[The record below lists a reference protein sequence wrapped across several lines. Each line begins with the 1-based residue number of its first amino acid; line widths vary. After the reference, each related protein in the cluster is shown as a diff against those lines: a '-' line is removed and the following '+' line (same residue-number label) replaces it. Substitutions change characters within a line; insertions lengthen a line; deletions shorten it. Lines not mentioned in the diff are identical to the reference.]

1 MSPARDGL
9 TEPAPGAPLDR
20 GSLTSAMESANLPT
34 LVVVLYQ
41 LTGDPRWLADPYRPT
56 RGRGMGDND
65 DGGFAE
71 PVRTEIRA
79 AAVDAVLAWSAGRQ
93 PAVPAPTGAF
103 LVELMSL
110 AVGEPVPAEYEAMAA
125 EDMGFRTP
133 EPVRAVAP
141 GTGFRVVVIGAGL
154 SGMLAAI
161 RLREA
166 GIGCVV
172 LEKNDDV
179 GGTWLENGY
188 PGAGVDTPSHLYSFS
203 FAPKQWTTHFGKRYE
218 VLAYLR
224 DVADRY
230 DLRGLIRF
238 GTEAA
243 GATYDARRQRWTVRT
258 TAGEELEANAV
269 ITAVGVL
276 NRPKVPDLP
285 GLGDFRGSIF
295 HSARWPTDL
304 DITGKRVAVVG
315 TGASAMQIVPAIAGQ
330 AAHVTVFQRSPQW
343 VASNAVYFEPIPDGV
358 QLLMERVP
366 VYRRWYRTRL
376 AWTMNDKVHPS
387 LQIDPE
393 WQHPERAVNVVN
405 DSHRRYFTRYL
416 MKELDG
422 RDDLVK
428 KALPDYPPFGKRMLL
443 DNGWFAALRRDDVD
457 LFTEAVAAITPTG
470 VRAVDGTEVDA
481 DVVVLCTGFET
492 YKFLHPLDLRG
503 RDGQSVQEV
512 WGVENADAYLGMSV
526 PGFPNLFLIGGPGT
540 VLGHGGS
547 YITIAESE
555 VRYIVEALTGMAER
569 RIGALEVRSEVY
581 ADYARRHDE
590 AHSRMIWSHPG
601 MGNWYRN
608 SAGRVVSA
616 LPWRIVDYWT
626 MTRHVHWDDFTTEPL
641 R

>member
-34 LVVVLYQ
+34 LVAVLHQ

-56 RGRGMGDND
+56 RGRGMDDND

-71 PVRTEIRA
+71 PVRAEIRA

-93 PAVPAPTGAF
+93 PAVPAPTGAS

-125 EDMGFRTP
+125 EDMGFRPP

-203 FAPKQWTTHFGKRYE
+203 FAPKQWSTHFGKRDE

-224 DVADRY
+224 EVADHY
-230 DLRGLIRF
+230 DLRGMIRF

-243 GATYDARRQRWTVRT
+243 AATYDARRQRWTIRT

-276 NRPKVPDLP
+276 NRPRVPDLP
-285 GLGDFRGSIF
+285 GLGDFQGPIF
-295 HSARWPTDL
+295 HSARWPADL

-315 TGASAMQIVPAIAGQ
+315 TGASAMQIVPAIAGR
-330 AAHVTVFQRSPQW
+330 AAHITVFQRSPQW
-343 VASNAVYFEPIPDGV
+343 VAPNAVYFEPIPDGV
-358 QLLMERVP
+358 QLVMERVP
-366 VYRRWYRTRL
+366 FYRRWYRTRL

-393 WQHPERAVNVVN
+393 WQHPERSVNTIN

-416 MKELDG
+416 MTVLDG

-457 LFTEAVAAITPTG
+457 LLTEAVAAITPTG

-503 RDGQSVQEV
+503 RDGQSVQQV
-512 WGVENADAYLGMSV
+512 WGPENADAYLGIAVS
-526 PGFPNLFLIGGPGT
+526 GFPNLFLIGGPAT

-569 RIGALEVRSEVY
+569 GVGALEVR
-581 ADYARRHDE
+581 
-590 AHSRMIWSHPG
+590 P
-601 MGNWYRN
+601 
-608 SAGRVVSA
+608 
-616 LPWRIVDYWT
+616 
-626 MTRHVHWDDFTTEPL
+626 
-641 R
+641 